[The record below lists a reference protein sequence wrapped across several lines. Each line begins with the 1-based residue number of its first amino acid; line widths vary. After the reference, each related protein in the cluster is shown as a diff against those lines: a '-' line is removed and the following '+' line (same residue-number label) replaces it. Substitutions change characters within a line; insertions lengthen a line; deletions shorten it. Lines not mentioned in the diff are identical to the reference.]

1 MIKNTTDTIIKNC
14 KKDKIVYR
22 EYIIID
28 NKKVDIKGNL
38 SDTAYK
44 DTTFFGK
51 FNLKLLKFE
60 TENDIDYKQKEFVY
74 YKEIYGEPLKIG
86 TFIVTDVKDSD
97 TFENVNV
104 TAYDYGLK
112 FANPYKTSLNYSSQ
126 KITMMD
132 VVKEICNNLNI
143 QLENKS
149 LPNGN
154 FIVDNNPFVNNE
166 LYGDVICIIAGDNG
180 TFATV
185 NSDDKLQFLLKTETN
200 EIIED
205 YVDLDD
211 KRDTKPI
218 TCVLIATSEDLKE
231 AGAVKKDAN
240 LIQKYGENWLKIYDY
255 AFAYSTEKCQE
266 LVNAIFENVK
276 GFGYSSFKSNDSFMP
291 YLTLGDLVKL
301 KNKEGKLI
309 DSIILRY
316 ETDYDSVTFE
326 APSIINASIEYS
338 LAETPENIAK
348 KASIAVN
355 QANGQITL
363 LTKQTDDLNTKT
375 SQLRLDVD
383 KIEGQISDIAD
394 ITTTVEGTGTLQ
406 VDNINESEP
415 IYLKIYPLNKD
426 FSYLYPEDNLYPD
439 EDLYPLTR
447 QILFKNTSEDYQ
459 VEYEIPDDLLF
470 YSKDIYDEFIL
481 DYDNQACYIIKQ
493 VGYQKT
499 KINIEVGNDLSNAY
513 LGLNLNNLQANII
526 YIQSN
531 NYRIIEKYTSAED
544 TITLEKLEDSI
555 WNKVDNLYIYNNQT
569 NEVILNLKNY
579 TLPSDFGTVT
589 EIYESRFDNVNDY
602 IQVEKIGNK
611 IPLGTEQRI
620 DYPYPH
626 IPLIAGNYEISLL
639 TQETAYLYVRLMI
652 QNLYTD
658 QFATK
663 VEMNSKITQTAN
675 EINAEVS
682 KKVGNDEVISKIN
695 LTPETA
701 TIQANKVNING
712 VITAINNDTT
722 TTIDGNKITTGTLNA
737 DVING
742 GTMSGSS
749 INLGNGNFTV
759 DTAGNMKASTGKI
772 GTWDINTVGIFA
784 KDSNNKFSG
793 LRLPQ
798 NETKAYSFFAGAD
811 SSTGANAKFVAY
823 SDGQLYAQNAD
834 IAGRINASSGKISDL
849 NISGGVISNKRM
861 GLDTEN
867 GIIRV
872 FNADGGSM
880 ILSNAA
886 RLSATAGIGISSHST
901 GTIPAPVSNNL
912 DLKAC
917 SGSDA
922 YLGCMID
929 PDGKIERSGITC
941 RDGILEFRSS
951 GYCTY
956 NGTTIFGSSSKATK
970 ENIKDL
976 TESQK
981 AEVYSLIKE
990 IPTKQYDYK
999 KEYGK
1004 PFNYGF
1010 IIEDIEDTKL
1020 KDLLHITQAKNN
1032 EDIKMYSTEDL
1043 ARLQLITIQEMMKK
1057 IDILENKVSN
1067 LEKQLKNVNI
1077 ETRKD

>member
-74 YKEIYGEPLKIG
+74 YKEIDGEPLKIG

-112 FANPYKTSLNYSSQ
+112 FANPYKTSLNYNSK

-185 NSDDKLQFLLKTETN
+185 NSDDKLQFLLKSETN

-205 YVDLDD
+205 YVELDD

-394 ITTTVEGTGTLQ
+394 ITTTVEGTGTLKAY
-406 VDNINESEP
+406 NINESEP

-447 QILFKNTSEDYQ
+447 QILFKNTSVNYQ
-459 VEYEIPDDLLF
+459 FEYEIPDDLLF

-481 DYDNQACYIIKQ
+481 DYDNQACYIIKR
-493 VGYQKT
+493 VAYQKT

-513 LGLNLNNLQANII
+513 LGLNLNNLQSNII

-531 NYRIIEKYTSAED
+531 NYRIIEKYTSTED

-579 TLPSDFGTVT
+579 TLPSDFGIVT

-611 IPLGTEQRI
+611 IPLGTEKRI
-620 DYPYPH
+620 KCPYPH
-626 IPLIAGNYEISLL
+626 IPLKSGNYEISLL
-639 TQETAYLYVRLMI
+639 TQETTYLYVRLMV

-722 TTIDGNKITTGTLNA
+722 TTINGDKITTGTLNA

-834 IAGRINASSGKISDL
+834 IAGKITATSGTIAGFIIGSDRLYYGNTAINRNGNVEFKNDNGYLAIGANGVQLNGNGAERRISISDL
-849 NISGGVISNKRM
+849 LGNS
-861 GLDTEN
+861 
-867 GIIRV
+867 
-872 FNADGGSM
+872 
-880 ILSNAA
+880 
-886 RLSATAGIGISSHST
+886 ST
-901 GTIPAPVSNNL
+901 GDVNATVGIRAFNGNLRLRSNYYTVVSGDQGVYIQNQFF
-912 DLKAC
+912 A
-917 SGSDA
+917 S
-922 YLGCMID
+922 
-929 PDGKIERSGITC
+929 
-941 RDGILEFRSS
+941 
-951 GYCTY
+951 
-956 NGTTIFGSSSKATK
+956 SSSKGTK
-970 ENIKDL
+970 ENIKSL
-976 TESQK
+976 EEQK
-981 AEVYSLIKE
+981 INKIYNVIKNM
-990 IPTKQYDYK
+990 PFYTFDYK
-999 KEYGK
+999 EKYSGRK
-1004 PFNYGF
+1004 NNVGF
-1010 IIEDIEDTKL
+1010 IIEDIENTILD
-1020 KDLLHITQAKNN
+1020 DYLHIYKSEDDKNYKN
-1032 EDIKMYSTEDL
+1032 YNSEDL
-1043 ARLQLITIQEMMKK
+1043 TRIELVVIQEMMKK
-1057 IDILENKVSN
+1057 IDILENKISD
-1067 LEKQLKNVNI
+1067 LERQLKNVNI

>member
-74 YKEIYGEPLKIG
+74 YKEIDGEPLKIG

-112 FANPYKTSLNYSSQ
+112 FANPYKTSLNYNSK

-185 NSDDKLQFLLKTETN
+185 NSDDKLQFLLKNETN

-394 ITTTVEGTGTLQ
+394 ITTTIEGTGTLT

-447 QILFKNTSEDYQ
+447 QILFKNTSENYQ

-481 DYDNQACYIIKQ
+481 DYDNQACYIIKR
-493 VGYQKT
+493 VEYQKT

-544 TITLEKLEDSI
+544 TITLEKLEDSV

-569 NEVILNLKNY
+569 NEVTLNLKNY

-626 IPLIAGNYEISLL
+626 IPLKAGNYEISLL

-722 TTIDGNKITTGTLNA
+722 TTINGDKITTGTLNA

-784 KDSNNKFSG
+784 KDSNNKYSG

-834 IAGRINASSGKISDL
+834 IAGKITATSGTIAGFIIGSNRLHYGNTAINSNGNVEFKNDNGYLAIGSAGINLNGNGMQKPLMLSDLLANDSTGDVNASIGIRAFFGNV
-849 NISGGVISNKRM
+849 NISSNEYTVIKGATGVYIQNQFFAS
-861 GLDTEN
+861 
-867 GIIRV
+867 
-872 FNADGGSM
+872 
-880 ILSNAA
+880 
-886 RLSATAGIGISSHST
+886 
-901 GTIPAPVSNNL
+901 
-912 DLKAC
+912 
-917 SGSDA
+917 
-922 YLGCMID
+922 
-929 PDGKIERSGITC
+929 
-941 RDGILEFRSS
+941 
-951 GYCTY
+951 
-956 NGTTIFGSSSKATK
+956 SSSKGTK
-970 ENIKDL
+970 ENIKSL
-976 TESQK
+976 EEQK
-981 AEVYSLIKE
+981 INKIYNVIKNM
-990 IPTKQYDYK
+990 PFYTFDYK
-999 KEYGK
+999 EKYSGRK
-1004 PFNYGF
+1004 NNVGF
-1010 IIEDIEDTKL
+1010 IIEDIENTILGDY
-1020 KDLLHITQAKNN
+1020 LHIYKSEDDKNYKN
-1032 EDIKMYSTEDL
+1032 YNSEDL
-1043 ARLQLITIQEMMKK
+1043 TRIELVVIQEMMKK
-1057 IDILENKVSN
+1057 IDILENKISD

>member
-74 YKEIYGEPLKIG
+74 YKEIDGEPLKIG

-97 TFENVNV
+97 TFENVNI

-112 FANPYKTSLNYSSQ
+112 FANPYKTSLNYNSK

-205 YVDLDD
+205 YVELDD

-240 LIQKYGENWLKIYDY
+240 LIKKYGENWLKIYDY

-394 ITTTVEGTGTLQ
+394 ITTTVEGTGTLT

-447 QILFKNTSEDYQ
+447 QILFKNTSENYQ

-481 DYDNQACYIIKQ
+481 DYDNQACYKIKR

-513 LGLNLNNLQANII
+513 LGLNLNNLQSNII

-531 NYRIIEKYTSAED
+531 NYRIIEKYTSEED

-579 TLPSDFGTVT
+579 TLPSDFGIVT

-611 IPLGTEQRI
+611 IPLGTEKRI
-620 DYPYPH
+620 KCPYPH
-626 IPLIAGNYEISLL
+626 IHLKSGNYEISLL
-639 TQETAYLYVRLMI
+639 TQETTYLYVRLMV

-722 TTIDGNKITTGTLNA
+722 TTINGDKITTGTLNA

-784 KDSNNKFSG
+784 KDSNNKYSG

-834 IAGRINASSGKISDL
+834 IAGKITATSGTIAGFIIGSDRLYYGNTAINRNGNVEFKNDNGYLAIGANGVQLNGNGAERRISISDL
-849 NISGGVISNKRM
+849 LANS
-861 GLDTEN
+861 
-867 GIIRV
+867 
-872 FNADGGSM
+872 
-880 ILSNAA
+880 
-886 RLSATAGIGISSHST
+886 ST
-901 GTIPAPVSNNL
+901 GDVNATVGIRAFNGNLHLRSNYYTVVGGGQGVYIQNQFF
-912 DLKAC
+912 A
-917 SGSDA
+917 S
-922 YLGCMID
+922 
-929 PDGKIERSGITC
+929 
-941 RDGILEFRSS
+941 
-951 GYCTY
+951 
-956 NGTTIFGSSSKATK
+956 SSSKGTK
-970 ENIKDL
+970 ENIKSL
-976 TESQK
+976 EEQK
-981 AEVYSLIKE
+981 INKIYNVIKNM
-990 IPTKQYDYK
+990 PFYTFDYK
-999 KEYGK
+999 DQYSGRK
-1004 PFNYGF
+1004 NNVGF
-1010 IIEDIEDTKL
+1010 IIEDIENTILGDY
-1020 KDLLHITQAKNN
+1020 LHIYKSEDDKNYKN
-1032 EDIKMYSTEDL
+1032 YNSEDL
-1043 ARLQLITIQEMMKK
+1043 TRIELVVIQEMMKK
-1057 IDILENKVSN
+1057 IDILENKISD

>member
-14 KKDKIVYR
+14 KKDKIVYK

-28 NKKVDIKGNL
+28 NKKVEIKGNL

-74 YKEIYGEPLKIG
+74 YKEIDGEPLKIG

-112 FANPYKTSLNYSSQ
+112 FANPYKTSLNYDSK

-394 ITTTVEGTGTLQ
+394 ITTTVEGTGTLK

-447 QILFKNTSEDYQ
+447 QILFKNTSENYQ
-459 VEYEIPDDLLF
+459 FEYEIPDDLLF

-481 DYDNQACYIIKQ
+481 DYDNQACYIIKR

-513 LGLNLNNLQANII
+513 LGLNLNNLQSNII

-531 NYRIIEKYTSAED
+531 NYRIIEKYTSEED

-569 NEVILNLKNY
+569 NEVTLNLKNY
-579 TLPSDFGTVT
+579 TLPSDFGIVT

-611 IPLGTEQRI
+611 IPLGKEKRI
-620 DYPYPH
+620 KCPYPH
-626 IPLIAGNYEISLL
+626 IPLKAGNYEISLL
-639 TQETAYLYVRLMI
+639 TQETTYLYVRLMV

-722 TTIDGNKITTGTLNA
+722 TTINGDKITTGTLNA

-749 INLGNGNFTV
+749 INLGNGNFIV

-834 IAGRINASSGKISDL
+834 IAGKITATSGTIAGFIIGSDRLYYGNTAINRNGNVEFKNDNGYLAIGANGVQLNGNGAERRISISDL
-849 NISGGVISNKRM
+849 LANS
-861 GLDTEN
+861 
-867 GIIRV
+867 
-872 FNADGGSM
+872 
-880 ILSNAA
+880 
-886 RLSATAGIGISSHST
+886 ST
-901 GTIPAPVSNNL
+901 GDVNATVGIRAFNGNLHLRSNYYTVVGGGQGVYIQNQFF
-912 DLKAC
+912 A
-917 SGSDA
+917 S
-922 YLGCMID
+922 
-929 PDGKIERSGITC
+929 
-941 RDGILEFRSS
+941 
-951 GYCTY
+951 
-956 NGTTIFGSSSKATK
+956 SSSKGTK
-970 ENIKDL
+970 ENIKSL
-976 TESQK
+976 EEQK
-981 AEVYSLIKE
+981 INKIYNVIKNM
-990 IPTKQYDYK
+990 PFYTFDYK
-999 KEYGK
+999 EKYSGRK
-1004 PFNYGF
+1004 NNVGF
-1010 IIEDIEDTKL
+1010 IIEDIENTILGDY
-1020 KDLLHITQAKNN
+1020 LHIYKSEDDKNYKN
-1032 EDIKMYSTEDL
+1032 YNSEDL
-1043 ARLQLITIQEMMKK
+1043 TRIELVVIQEMMKK
-1057 IDILENKVSN
+1057 IDILEKKISD

>member
-1 MIKNTTDTIIKNC
+1 MKKHTSAFKENIKLLGRQQDSKVYFLIGDTKIEIDSEQINSVTPHFEGDILKSVMKVIEIDSNINIPKNTVLNYKYGLLVNGQFEYLDFGNYIVRSSEKQEDYNSY
-14 KKDKIVYR
+14 KIVAYDKLLFSMVN
-22 EYIIID
+22 YDDIFKLNPISYPITI
-28 NKKVDIKGNL
+28 NKFINL
-38 SDTAYK
+38 IAEKIGLKFKNK
-44 DTTFFGK
+44 DTNFSNYNRQITKELYLNQGYTIRDVLDELAQVVAGTICISKDDELEIRYIKETKDVIDEEYLKDINVNFG
-51 FNLKLLKFE
+51 
-60 TENDIDYKQKEFVY
+60 QK
-74 YKEIYGEPLKIG
+74 YGPVNS
-86 TFIVTDVKDSD
+86 IVLSRSADSD
-97 TFENVNV
+97 TVYLRDEDSIEKNGLCEIKISDNQIMNWNDRADYLPDILNRLNGLEYYINDFTSTGIVYYDLCDRYTVKIGEN
-104 TAYDYGLK
+104 
-112 FANPYKTSLNYSSQ
+112 NYSCVMLNDE
-126 KITMMD
+126 ID
-132 VVKEICNNLNI
+132 VTQGL
-143 QLENKS
+143 
-149 LPNGN
+149 
-154 FIVDNNPFVNNE
+154 
-166 LYGDVICIIAGDNG
+166 
-180 TFATV
+180 
-185 NSDDKLQFLLKTETN
+185 
-200 EIIED
+200 
-205 YVDLDD
+205 
-211 KRDTKPI
+211 
-218 TCVLIATSEDLKE
+218 
-231 AGAVKKDAN
+231 
-240 LIQKYGENWLKIYDY
+240 
-255 AFAYSTEKCQE
+255 QE
-266 LVNAIFENVK
+266 LIHTDLPE
-276 GFGYSSFKSNDSFMP
+276 KS
-291 YLTLGDLVKL
+291 
-301 KNKEGKLI
+301 
-309 DSIILRY
+309 
-316 ETDYDSVTFE
+316 ETDYTKSDKTDRK
-326 APSIINASIEYS
+326 INQTYLIVD
-338 LAETPENIAK
+338 K
-348 KASIAVN
+348 QN
-355 QANGQITL
+355 QEITAL
-363 LTKQTDDLNTKT
+363 VSKTDDLNTKT

-383 KIEGQISDIAD
+383 KIEGQISDVAD
-394 ITTTVEGTGTLQ
+394 ITTTVEGTGTLT

-447 QILFKNTSEDYQ
+447 QILFKNTSENYQ

-481 DYDNQACYIIKQ
+481 DYDNQACYIIKR

-513 LGLNLNNLQANII
+513 LGLNLNNLQSNII

-569 NEVILNLKNY
+569 NEVTLNLKNY
-579 TLPSDFGTVT
+579 TLPSDFGIVT

-626 IPLIAGNYEISLL
+626 IPLKAGNYEISLL

-722 TTIDGNKITTGTLNA
+722 TTINGNKITTGTLNA

-784 KDSNNKFSG
+784 KDSNNKYSG

-798 NETKAYSFFAGAD
+798 NESKAYSFFAGAD

-834 IAGRINASSGKISDL
+834 IAGKITATSGTIAGFIIGSNRLYYGNTAINRNGNVEFKNDNGYLAIGTNGVQLNGNGAERRISISDL
-849 NISGGVISNKRM
+849 LGNS
-861 GLDTEN
+861 
-867 GIIRV
+867 
-872 FNADGGSM
+872 
-880 ILSNAA
+880 
-886 RLSATAGIGISSHST
+886 ST
-901 GTIPAPVSNNL
+901 GDVNATVGIRAFNGNLRLRSNYYTVVSGDQGVYIQNQFF
-912 DLKAC
+912 A
-917 SGSDA
+917 S
-922 YLGCMID
+922 
-929 PDGKIERSGITC
+929 
-941 RDGILEFRSS
+941 
-951 GYCTY
+951 
-956 NGTTIFGSSSKATK
+956 SSSKGTK
-970 ENIKDL
+970 ENIKSL
-976 TESQK
+976 EEQK
-981 AEVYSLIKE
+981 INKIYNVIKNM
-990 IPTKQYDYK
+990 PFYTFDYK
-999 KEYGK
+999 EKYSGRK
-1004 PFNYGF
+1004 TNVGF
-1010 IIEDIEDTKL
+1010 IIEDIENTILGDY
-1020 KDLLHITQAKNN
+1020 LHIYKSEDDKNYKN
-1032 EDIKMYSTEDL
+1032 YNSEDL
-1043 ARLQLITIQEMMKK
+1043 TRIELVVIQEMMKK

-1077 ETRKD
+1077 ENRKD